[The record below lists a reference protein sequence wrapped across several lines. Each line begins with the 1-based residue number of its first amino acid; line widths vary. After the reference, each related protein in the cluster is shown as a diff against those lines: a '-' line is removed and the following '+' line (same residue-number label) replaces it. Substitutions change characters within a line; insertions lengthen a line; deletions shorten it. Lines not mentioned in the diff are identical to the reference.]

1 MGVEL
6 LSRLPTRT
14 PSRLPSHGPTDGV
27 GGWWPAG
34 SVLAFEFDNGRGYNS
49 TALSSRTPDSLL
61 TYTSPSPKLV
71 YGDDGVL
78 GYAPHNLLTY
88 SEQFDNAAWTK
99 SNNTVTANQVAGPDG
114 AVTADLVVPTAT
126 SGGHLVFQHPSTG
139 AVTHTLSM
147 YYKPAGYA
155 KVALRESAVSGQY
168 ASFNCTG
175 SGSIIEKHAS
185 AAATITALADGW
197 YKLTLSPSIETAN
210 QGFSIYIFDDSYA
223 SGAPP
228 AYSYSG
234 DTVKGGYVVGAQ
246 LNRSSSAL
254 TYIPTTTAAVY
265 SLPIDHNP
273 TTFEPLGVLIEEQR
287 TNLLT
292 YSDQFDNAAWTK
304 ANATITANQLAAPDG
319 ALTADLMTN
328 VVGNNRMTATA
339 TTSAIA
345 YCYSQFFKKGNHSAV
360 CLQAYSSVSALI
372 GSIDYDF
379 DTDTLTDAVGT
390 SERKLLPDGWV
401 RVTLK
406 FTAADAST
414 VLWTRIGTAAS
425 SGVDGATGYVWGAQL
440 EAGAFPTSYIPTVA
454 SQVTRA
460 ADQVSIPTSAF
471 AYSATEGT
479 LVAGFVP
486 VSAVITAGSAR
497 VASIMAS
504 AGPNADHFYLRTS
517 NTAMG
522 VVTAANVQVAVLDG
536 GTLTASSLNKFA
548 MAFAANDFAMSLDG
562 GAVATDV
569 GGDMPT
575 GIDILYVG
583 TYNTAN
589 HLNGHIK
596 RLTYFPTR
604 KTDAELQALST

>member
-319 ALTADLMTN
+319 TLTADLMTN

-360 CLQAYSSVSALI
+360 CLQAYSSVSDLI

-460 ADQVSIPTSAF
+460 ADQVSILTSAF
-471 AYSATEGT
+471 AYNAAEGT
-479 LVAGFVP
+479 VAFEGDRLVYPIGSSGWYALLLNSSDYISSFASGGGGVEQFIVRAAGTTTQVYAP
-486 VSAVITAGSAR
+486 AGAINTK
-497 VASIMAS
+497 AAH
-504 AGPNADHFYLRTS
+504 AYKADD
-517 NTAMG
+517 
-522 VVTAANVQVAVLDG
+522 AAA
-536 GTLTASSLNKFA
+536 SLN
-548 MAFAANDFAMSLDG
+548 G
-562 GAVATDV
+562 GAAVDDTTVTVPSGLTTLHV
-569 GGDMPT
+569 GR
-575 GIDILYVG
+575 GISTS
-583 TYNTAN
+583 TY
-589 HLNGHIK
+589 LNGHIK

-604 KTDAELQALST
+604 KSNAELQVLST